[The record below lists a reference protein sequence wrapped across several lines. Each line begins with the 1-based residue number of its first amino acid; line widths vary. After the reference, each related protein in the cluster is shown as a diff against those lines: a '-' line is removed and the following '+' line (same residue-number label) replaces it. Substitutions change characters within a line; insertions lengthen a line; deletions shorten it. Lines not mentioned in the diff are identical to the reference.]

1 MTVYRT
7 NEPTASAG
15 ATIPSGGYSA
25 ANLQFP
31 GGPRN
36 AESLF
41 VDPVFGD
48 LYILSKSN
56 STQIYSAPASIFENP
71 GQTTVMTSLGNLG
84 TPFSTATAADI
95 SPDGRFILIRSSS
108 TTTGYLFERGS
119 GQTIAD
125 ALHGHGYPVS
135 AWF

>member
-1 MTVYRT
+1 MQDWEDIAIGPRAEGGNYLYLGDIGDNKSVRPFVTVYRT
-7 NEPTASAG
+7 SEPTANAG
-15 ATIPSGGYSA
+15 ATIPMGSYSA

-56 STQIYSAPASIFENP
+56 STQIY
-71 GQTTVMTSLGNLG
+71 
-84 TPFSTATAADI
+84 TPRQAFSRT
-95 SPDGRFILIRSSS
+95 
-108 TTTGYLFERGS
+108 
-119 GQTIAD
+119 
-125 ALHGHGYPVS
+125 PVRPQ
-135 AWF
+135 